1 MFSEK
6 HFGFAEVSHFP
17 TFDIYVFL
25 NSMNQVEMNKQAKL
39 SEHLASPSV
48 AALSHSSELNG
59 LRLSPHFSLGELTR
73 SKSHPE
79 IYNVPS
85 HVHIENLKRV
95 CVWLEALRERYNER
109 YVLSEKSPTGAR
121 PQGAVS
127 VPGDAGG
134 QVPKVEVFGENF
146 ISRPDPEVISR
157 PDPEEPIV
165 ITSGYRS
172 AELNRK
178 VGGVATSNHLTGCA
192 VDIRVAGKEQLIRYA
207 CILLDYADETK
218 LDFDELL
225 LEHGA
230 NGVIWLHFAVRAP
243 TEPNRRKINF
253 LKG

>member
-1 MFSEK
+1 
-6 HFGFAEVSHFP
+6 
-17 TFDIYVFL
+17 
-25 NSMNQVEMNKQAKL
+25 MNQAEMNKQAIL
-39 SEHLASPSV
+39 SE
-48 AALSHSSELNG
+48 
-59 LRLSPHFSLGELTR
+59 HFSLGELTR

-79 IYNVPS
+79 VYNVPS

-109 YVLSEKSPTGAR
+109 YVLR
-121 PQGAVS
+121 
-127 VPGDAGG
+127 GDTGG

-146 ISRPDPEVISR
+146 ISRPDPE
-157 PDPEEPIV
+157 EPII

-218 LDFDELL
+218 QDFDELL
-225 LEHGA
+225 LEHGSK
-230 NGVIWLHFAVRAP
+230 GVIWLHFAVRPP
-243 TEPNRRKINF
+243 TQQNRRKISF
-253 LKG
+253 LKA

>member
-1 MFSEK
+1 MK
-6 HFGFAEVSHFP
+6 
-17 TFDIYVFL
+17 
-25 NSMNQVEMNKQAKL
+25 QVEVNKEAKL
-39 SEHLASPSV
+39 SEH
-48 AALSHSSELNG
+48 
-59 LRLSPHFSLGELTR
+59 FKLGELTR

-79 IYNVPS
+79 IYNIPS

-109 YVLSEKSPTGAR
+109 YVLGGAGGQVPKSRLAK
-121 PQGAVS
+121 
-127 VPGDAGG
+127 AGG

-157 PDPEEPIV
+157 PAPEEPII

-218 LDFDELL
+218 QDFDEIL

-230 NGVIWLHFAVRAP
+230 NGVIWLHFAVRP
-243 TEPNRRKINF
+243 PNQQNRRKINF
-253 LKG
+253 LKA

>member
-1 MFSEK
+1 
-6 HFGFAEVSHFP
+6 
-17 TFDIYVFL
+17 
-25 NSMNQVEMNKQAKL
+25 MNQVELNKQAKL

-79 IYNVPS
+79 VYNIPS
-85 HVHIENLKRV
+85 RQVIENLKRV
-95 CVWLEALRERYNER
+95 CVWLEALRERYNLR
-109 YVLSEKSPTGAR
+109 YVLAGAGG
-121 PQGAVS
+121 QVNAM
-127 VPGDAGG
+127 AGG

-146 ISRPDPEVISR
+146 ISRPDPG
-157 PDPEEPIV
+157 EEPII

-172 AELNRK
+172 VELNRK

-218 LDFDELL
+218 QDFDELL

-243 TEPNRRKINF
+243 NQQNRRKINL
-253 LKG
+253 LKV

>member
-1 MFSEK
+1 
-6 HFGFAEVSHFP
+6 
-17 TFDIYVFL
+17 
-25 NSMNQVEMNKQAKL
+25 MNQVELNKQSKL

-79 IYNVPS
+79 VYNIPS
-85 HVHIENLKRV
+85 RVHIENLKRV
-95 CVWLEALRERYNER
+95 CVWLEALRARYNER
-109 YVLSEKSPTGAR
+109 YVL
-121 PQGAVS
+121 
-127 VPGDAGG
+127 AG
-134 QVPKVEVFGENF
+134 
-146 ISRPDPEVISR
+146 S
-157 PDPEEPIV
+157 EPII

-218 LDFDELL
+218 QNFDEIL

-230 NGVIWLHFAVRAP
+230 NGVI
-243 TEPNRRKINF
+243 
-253 LKG
+253 LKRLAGKRD

>member
-1 MFSEK
+1 MFFRETLWLCRGFPLF
-6 HFGFAEVSHFP
+6 HFS
-17 TFDIYVFL
+17 TFDIYDFL
-25 NSMNQVEMNKQAKL
+25 NCMNQVEMNKQAKL
-39 SEHLASPSV
+39 SEQSV

-79 IYNVPS
+79 IYNIPS

-109 YVLSEKSPTGAR
+109 YVLSEKSSTGAR
-121 PQGAVS
+121 PQGAVF
-127 VPGDAGG
+127 VPGAAGGQVPKSRLANAGG

-146 ISRPDPEVISR
+146 ISRPDT
-157 PDPEEPIV
+157 EEPIV

-178 VGGVATSNHLTGCA
+178 VGGVTTS
-192 VDIRVAGKEQLIRYA
+192 GKEQLIRYA
-207 CILLDYADETK
+207 CILLDYSDETK
-218 LDFDELL
+218 QDFDEIL

-243 TEPNRRKINF
+243 TEQNRRKINF

>member
-1 MFSEK
+1 M
-6 HFGFAEVSHFP
+6 
-17 TFDIYVFL
+17 
-25 NSMNQVEMNKQAKL
+25 VEMNKQAKL
-39 SEHLASPSV
+39 SE
-48 AALSHSSELNG
+48 
-59 LRLSPHFSLGELTR
+59 HFSLGELTR

-79 IYNVPS
+79 VYNIPS
-85 HVHIENLKRV
+85 RVHIENLKRV

-121 PQGAVS
+121 SQSGVFVA
-127 VPGDAGG
+127 GAGG

-157 PDPEEPIV
+157 PDPEEPII

-207 CILLDYADETK
+207 CILLDYADEAK
-218 LDFDELL
+218 QEFDELL

-230 NGVIWLHFAVRAP
+230 NGVIWLHFAVRP
-243 TEPNRRKINF
+243 PNQQNRRKINL

>member
-1 MFSEK
+1 
-6 HFGFAEVSHFP
+6 
-17 TFDIYVFL
+17 
-25 NSMNQVEMNKQAKL
+25 MNQVEMNKQAKL
-39 SEHLASPSV
+39 SA
-48 AALSHSSELNG
+48 
-59 LRLSPHFSLGELTR
+59 HFTLGELTR

-79 IYNVPS
+79 VYNVPS
-85 HVHIENLKRV
+85 RVHIENLKRV

-109 YVLSEKSPTGAR
+109 YVLVGSEVLRGAGGQVPKSRLAK
-121 PQGAVS
+121 
-127 VPGDAGG
+127 AGG

-146 ISRPDPEVISR
+146 ISRPDPEVISRPDPEKAR

-207 CILLDYADETK
+207 CILLDYADETRQ
-218 LDFDELL
+218 DFDELL

-230 NGVIWLHFAVRAP
+230 NGVIWLHFAVRAQD
-243 TEPNRRKINF
+243 NRRKISF
-253 LKG
+253 LKA

>member
-1 MFSEK
+1 MMK
-6 HFGFAEVSHFP
+6 
-17 TFDIYVFL
+17 
-25 NSMNQVEMNKQAKL
+25 QVEVNKEAKL
-39 SEHLASPSV
+39 SEH
-48 AALSHSSELNG
+48 
-59 LRLSPHFSLGELTR
+59 FKLGELTR

-95 CVWLEALRERYNER
+95 CVWLEALRERYNRR

-121 PQGAVS
+121 PQSAVS

-146 ISRPDPEVISR
+146 ISIPDPEVISRPDPGGAR

-218 LDFDELL
+218 QDFDEIL

-230 NGVIWLHFAVRAP
+230 NGVIWLHFAVRAQG
-243 TEPNRRKINF
+243 NRRKINF

>member
-1 MFSEK
+1 MS
-6 HFGFAEVSHFP
+6 
-17 TFDIYVFL
+17 
-25 NSMNQVEMNKQAKL
+25 QVEMNKQAKL
-39 SEHLASPSV
+39 SE
-48 AALSHSSELNG
+48 
-59 LRLSPHFSLGELTR
+59 HFSLGELTR

-79 IYNVPS
+79 VYNVPS
-85 HVHIENLKRV
+85 RVHIENLKRA

-134 QVPKVEVFGENF
+134 QVLRGAGGQVPKVEVFGENF

-157 PDPEEPIV
+157 PAPEPII

-207 CILLDYADETK
+207 CILLDYSDETK
-218 LDFDELL
+218 QDFDELL

-230 NGVIWLHFAVRAP
+230 NGVIWLHFAVRP
-243 TEPNRRKINF
+243 PGQQNRRRICL
-253 LKG
+253 LKA

>member
-1 MFSEK
+1 
-6 HFGFAEVSHFP
+6 
-17 TFDIYVFL
+17 
-25 NSMNQVEMNKQAKL
+25 MNQVELNKQAKL

-79 IYNVPS
+79 VYNIPS
-85 HVHIENLKRV
+85 RQVIENLKRV

-109 YVLSEKSPTGAR
+109 YVLAGTGGQVNAM
-121 PQGAVS
+121 
-127 VPGDAGG
+127 AGG

-146 ISRPDPEVISR
+146 ISRPDPE
-157 PDPEEPIV
+157 PII

-218 LDFDELL
+218 QDFDEIL

-230 NGVIWLHFAVRAP
+230 NGVIWLHFAVRP
-243 TEPNRRKINF
+243 PGQQNRRKISF

>member
-1 MFSEK
+1 
-6 HFGFAEVSHFP
+6 
-17 TFDIYVFL
+17 
-25 NSMNQVEMNKQAKL
+25 MNKQAKL
-39 SEHLASPSV
+39 SE
-48 AALSHSSELNG
+48 
-59 LRLSPHFSLGELTR
+59 HFSLGELTR

-79 IYNVPS
+79 VYNVPS

-95 CVWLEALRERYNER
+95 CVWLEALRARYNER

-121 PQGAVS
+121 PQSGVFVA
-127 VPGDAGG
+127 GAGG

-157 PDPEEPIV
+157 PDPEVISRPDPEEEPII

-218 LDFDELL
+218 QDFDEIL
-225 LEHGA
+225 LEHRGEWGDLAALCGEGA
-230 NGVIWLHFAVRAP
+230 G
-243 TEPNRRKINF
+243 EPS
-253 LKG
+253 

>member
-1 MFSEK
+1 MK
-6 HFGFAEVSHFP
+6 
-17 TFDIYVFL
+17 
-25 NSMNQVEMNKQAKL
+25 QVEVNKEAKL
-39 SEHLASPSV
+39 SEH
-48 AALSHSSELNG
+48 
-59 LRLSPHFSLGELTR
+59 FKLGELTR

-79 IYNVPS
+79 IYNIPS

-95 CVWLEALRERYNER
+95 CVWLEALRERYNRR
-109 YVLSEKSPTGAR
+109 YVLAGAGGQVPKSRLAK
-121 PQGAVS
+121 
-127 VPGDAGG
+127 AGG

-146 ISRPDPEVISR
+146 ISR

-218 LDFDELL
+218 QDYDELL

-230 NGVIWLHFAVRAP
+230 NGVIWLHFAVRP
-243 TEPNRRKINF
+243 PGQQNRRKISF
-253 LKG
+253 LKA

>member
-1 MFSEK
+1 
-6 HFGFAEVSHFP
+6 
-17 TFDIYVFL
+17 
-25 NSMNQVEMNKQAKL
+25 MNQVEMNKQAKL
-39 SEHLASPSV
+39 SA
-48 AALSHSSELNG
+48 
-59 LRLSPHFSLGELTR
+59 HFTLGELTR

-79 IYNVPS
+79 VYNVPS
-85 HVHIENLKRV
+85 RVHIENLKRV

-109 YVLSEKSPTGAR
+109 YVLVGSEVLRGAGGQVPKSRLAK
-121 PQGAVS
+121 
-127 VPGDAGG
+127 AGG

-146 ISRPDPEVISR
+146 ISRPDPEKAR

-207 CILLDYADETK
+207 CILLDYADETRQ
-218 LDFDELL
+218 DFDELL

-230 NGVIWLHFAVRAP
+230 NGVIWLHFAVRAQD
-243 TEPNRRKINF
+243 NRRKISF
-253 LKG
+253 LKA

>member
-1 MFSEK
+1 
-6 HFGFAEVSHFP
+6 
-17 TFDIYVFL
+17 
-25 NSMNQVEMNKQAKL
+25 MNKQAKL
-39 SEHLASPSV
+39 SE
-48 AALSHSSELNG
+48 
-59 LRLSPHFSLGELTR
+59 HFSLGELTR

-79 IYNVPS
+79 VYNIPS
-85 HVHIENLKRV
+85 RVHIENLKRV

-121 PQGAVS
+121 SQSGVFVA
-127 VPGDAGG
+127 GAGG

-157 PDPEEPIV
+157 PDPGGARPDPEEEPII

-207 CILLDYADETK
+207 CILLDYADETRQ
-218 LDFDELL
+218 DFDEIL

-230 NGVIWLHFAVRAP
+230 NGVIWLHFAVRP
-243 TEPNRRKINF
+243 QGNRRKINF
-253 LKG
+253 L